1 MSFHAN
7 AVHGR
12 TTCYHMRLEKVVAI
26 GVNRLLDTLSIEFM
40 LEFRNRLRRC

>member
-26 GVNRLLDTLSIEFM
+26 GVNRLLDTLLIEFL
-40 LEFRNRLRRC
+40 LEFRKRLRRG